1 MPLSALCRT
10 STNDACLISG
20 SSIGSFLSAWPT
32 ALVRKHIFM
41 EWIHLPW
48 CDVTLI
54 KISVKFSP
62 GCEPNVQLFP
72 CTDTAYQVNIN
83 GLTYWCSNI
92 SLTHRARNPTR
103 SSLLEGL
110 PQTLYGETVRVQ
122 SCQLSRFR
130 RVTHAFACFH
140 THSRHTS
147 NFSRQKKMRFWA
159 ETRSFLFKLPE
170 GSWR

>member
-1 MPLSALCRT
+1 
-10 STNDACLISG
+10 
-20 SSIGSFLSAWPT
+20 
-32 ALVRKHIFM
+32 M

-83 GLTYWCSNI
+83 GLTYWRSNI
-92 SLTHRARNPTR
+92 SLTHRAINPTR

-110 PQTLYGETVRVQ
+110 PQTLGFYSWSGKRLGTRLNITFDLSHITVYYHNNSQTLTWQMVCLLFIGNFTRLLVALQ
-122 SCQLSRFR
+122 SCWNHTFETMLAALGDPLFFLS
-130 RVTHAFACFH
+130 
-140 THSRHTS
+140 
-147 NFSRQKKMRFWA
+147 
-159 ETRSFLFKLPE
+159 L
-170 GSWR
+170 